1 MSKFLSFL
9 LCFSVLASACQS
21 EPAETGMPLE
31 ESLESTVGE
40 EPTEVLPVEVHFEP
54 GREST
59 VASSDY
65 TLVDNTGYGFAY
77 DASNVLDQDFSTAWC
92 QSEIDP
98 EVDGP
103 FAGGMTLTFTES
115 PAGKMVGIVPGFAR
129 DETIYFQNNRIKQ
142 LVLQDGP
149 SPILEDNIV
158 FDFEDS
164 YGMQFFQ
171 LPEGVDES
179 LTFYVSDV
187 YPGSKYDDTCIAE
200 MDLWSDYVEN
210 EDAEAAIDYY
220 LENKEAYAL
229 RPVGIKNLAMSFGA
243 EGNNGVPGHLV
254 AKTLNS
260 CGQINQTLY
269 EFELSGNDTQY
280 SWADT
285 GEWAYIHNN
294 FAGEGGG
301 YWGLSEW
308 MSSAGNVPAVSVE
321 MNEWAKEG
329 DLITIKWIDLYLID
343 METGEMGS
351 RLIDSEEV
359 SVKLCTDGSLHASS
373 ILSANEGEHS
383 FWGGGEVEV
392 YFNDRLLGQTD
403 YSLPQ

>member
-1 MSKFLSFL
+1 MPKFLSIL
-9 LCFSVLASACQS
+9 LCLSVLTSACQS
-21 EPAETGMPLE
+21 EPAETGMPLK

-59 VASSDY
+59 VASSDT

-92 QSEIDP
+92 QSELNP

-103 FAGGMTLTFTES
+103 FAGGITLTFSES
-115 PAGKMVGIVPGFAR
+115 PAGEMVGIVPGFAR

-142 LVLQDGP
+142 LVLLDGA

-158 FDFEDS
+158 FNLEDS

-171 LPEGVDES
+171 LPEGVGES
-179 LTFYVSDV
+179 LKFYVSDV

-210 EDAEAAIDYY
+210 EDSEAAYNYY
-220 LENKEAYAL
+220 LENKEAQSL
-229 RPVGIKNLAMSFGA
+229 RPVGINDLAMSFGA
-243 EGNNGVPGHLV
+243 EGNDDEPSHLV

-260 CGQINQTLY
+260 CGQINQTV
-269 EFELSGNDTQY
+269 FESEMSGNDTTY
-280 SWADT
+280 FWADT
-285 GEWAYIHNN
+285 GDWAYVHND
-294 FAGEGGG
+294 FEGEGGG
-301 YWGLSEW
+301 YWSLSTW
-308 MSSAGNVPAVSVE
+308 SSSAGNVPAVSVE

-329 DLITIKWIDLYLID
+329 DLVTIKWIDHYLIN
-343 METGEMGS
+343 METGETGS

-359 SVKLCTDGSLHASS
+359 SVKLCSDGSLHASS
-373 ILSANEGEHS
+373 ILSKNEGEHS